1 MNLWHNGDSRAF
13 QAAFVNEPGFFAAN
27 KLWVATIL
35 GLCTDSP
42 KGGAAAV
49 IFSAREP
56 ALALKVENAR
66 EVETRV
72 SAAWLGARV
81 QLIATPTA
89 ALVVRRADLV
99 RPFAQ
104 TAH

>member
-13 QAAFVNEPGFFAAN
+13 QTAFINEPGFFAAN
-27 KLWVATIL
+27 KLWVATVL
-35 GLCTDSP
+35 SLCTDAP
-42 KGGAAAV
+42 KWGAAAV
-49 IFSAREP
+49 VLSAREP
-56 ALALKVENAR
+56 ALALEVEDAR

-72 SAAWLGARV
+72 SAAWLGTRV

-99 RPFAQ
+99 RPLAQ